1 MYGLF
6 YIIFVVETIG
16 SYTILIKF
24 VDTRSSGKDARTM
37 KSMARMIKRY
47 TSIKENLAKS

>member
-16 SYTILIKF
+16 SDTLLIKF
-24 VDTRSSGKDARTM
+24 VDTRSSGNDDRAI